1 MTWAALIQILFNLFG
16 PLIAAWLKKRLDPA
30 KMDAVRFPASTEV
43 AIGTYFAALRA
54 GLRWWNPKDWGALA
68 RVNLLERIADRHT
81 PRIAQAQRFG
91 DAAPML
97 AAEDLD
103 ELAEAF

>member
-1 MTWAALIQILFNLFG
+1 MSWAALIQILFSLFG

-30 KMDAVRFPASTEV
+30 KMTAPFPASTGV
-43 AIGTYFAALRA
+43 AIGVYFAALRA

-68 RVNLLERIADRHT
+68 RANLLERIADRHT

-97 AAEDLD
+97 APEDLD
-103 ELAEAF
+103 ELANKF

>member
-1 MTWAALIQILFNLFG
+1 MTWAALIQILFSLFG

-30 KMDAVRFPASTEV
+30 KMDAVGFPASTGKAV
-43 AIGTYFAALRA
+43 AMYFEAARSELK
-54 GLRWWNPKDWGALA
+54 WWQWGQHA
-68 RVNLLERIADRHT
+68 RLNLLERIADRHT
-81 PRIAQAQRFG
+81 PRIAQAMRFG

-103 ELAEAF
+103 ELANKF